1 MFMLSVLFVSL
12 KKQSLNLKVKTEN
25 YKTTNY

>member
-12 KKQSLNLKVKTEN
+12 KKQSLNLKMKTEN

>member
-1 MFMLSVLFVSL
+1 MFMLSVLFVNL